1 MQFLKLWMNGS
12 KQPLQKLKLLE
23 KVSEGFTETL
33 DSLKNVCLKFQI
45 SINAILEKS
54 NIYNFGELKLGE

>member
-1 MQFLKLWMNGS
+1 M
-12 KQPLQKLKLLE
+12 QKLKLLE

-45 SINAILEKS
+45 SINTILEKF

>member
-33 DSLKNVCLKFQI
+33 DSLKNVYLKFQI